1 MRHVRR
7 KEALT
12 VKEPSKVAAATLIL
26 LFYFYLFAAV
36 LIGALRVKIYG
47 TLYAFLHFNKW
58 RQFLR
63 LLFASMDDAVG
74 SESTLNPTV
83 PRTAKTLRSFGLS
96 ECSRVNGGKQKEQ
109 ILDFKSSSKL
119 RREVKIKKTG
129 DRVTV
134 PESVFIHL

>member
-47 TLYAFLHFNKW
+47 ILYPFLHCNKW

-63 LLFASMDDAVG
+63 LLFASMDDVVG
-74 SESTLNPTV
+74 LESTLNPTV
-83 PRTAKTLRSFGLS
+83 PRTVRLYGVLAFLSAVGLM
-96 ECSRVNGGKQKEQ
+96 GDKQKEQ
-109 ILDFKSSSKL
+109 VHPS
-119 RREVKIKKTG
+119 
-129 DRVTV
+129 
-134 PESVFIHL
+134 